1 MLTGRPGCSKRRR
14 RGARRRTSD
23 SSRCENACACS
34 RQAAEAMRLLTG
46 HWSTRKMTAYS
57 PMWAQIYCFLCLRGG
72 NDAVGEVEEIVLGR
86 SKLSTTRAIC
96 RTAWRFEA

>member
-1 MLTGRPGCSKRRR
+1 
-14 RGARRRTSD
+14 
-23 SSRCENACACS
+23 
-34 RQAAEAMRLLTG
+34 MRLLAG

-57 PMWAQIYCFLCLRGG
+57 PMWAQMPRFFRLRGG

-96 RTAWRFEA
+96 RTARRFEA